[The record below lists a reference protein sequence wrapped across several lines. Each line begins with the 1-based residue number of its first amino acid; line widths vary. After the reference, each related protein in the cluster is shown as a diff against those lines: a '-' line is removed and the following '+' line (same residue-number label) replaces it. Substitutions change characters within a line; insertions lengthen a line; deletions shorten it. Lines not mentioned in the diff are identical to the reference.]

1 MSSRFLFLLTILF
14 VGTELSAVE
23 VGEAIWTFET
33 GAAIRSSPAL
43 GRDGTLYV
51 GSEDKKVYAIDGKTG
66 EKKWEF
72 LTGGNRKEFGLMP
85 L

>member
-1 MSSRFLFLLTILF
+1 MSSRLLFILTILF
-14 VGTELSAVE
+14 GVVEVSAVE

-51 GSEDKKVYAIDGKTG
+51 GSE
-66 EKKWEF
+66 
-72 LTGGNRKEFGLMP
+72 
-85 L
+85 